1 MTIMSNPAEK
11 PAAKQEPV
19 VVKKYAN
26 RRLYN
31 TETSSY
37 VTLDDLAAMVKIER
51 DFVVYDAK
59 SGDDLT
65 HSVLTQIIVEQESN
79 RGADTMLPV
88 PFLRQLI
95 RFYGDSI
102 EKMVPSYLQISL
114 DSLTKDQDKFR
125 KQFSTVLTPAGAI
138 EAYQEQARKNLA
150 LFEQAMGMF
159 SPFKPLGP
167 LGNPM
172 AGPLGNPMAG
182 VMGAMGQAGGQA
194 GGPPGG
200 QQAAA
205 AVPPTAAG
213 ANAKSTGS
221 GAKVQPSPPAA
232 PAPTAAAKPD
242 VRQDEMAEMKRQMAA
257 MQAMMEKLSRDKT

>member
-1 MTIMSNPAEK
+1 MTSMNNMADK

-37 VTLDDLAAMVKIER
+37 VTLDDLAAMVKAER

-79 RGADTMLPV
+79 RGSDTMLPV

-159 SPFKPLGP
+159 SPFKPISG
-167 LGNPM
+167 
-172 AGPLGNPMAG
+172 A
-182 VMGAMGQAGGQA
+182 MGAMGQQPAAAPGTPHPATAVQATAGQA
-194 GGPPGG
+194 TASPASTGPVSTGAKPSVASA
-200 QQAAA
+200 QAATPKA
-205 AVPPTAAG
+205 PVVT
-213 ANAKSTGS
+213 
-221 GAKVQPSPPAA
+221 
-232 PAPTAAAKPD
+232 PAPTPAKPEE
-242 VRQDEMAEMKRQMAA
+242 RQDELAEMRRQMAA
-257 MQAMMEKLSRDKT
+257 MQAMMEKLAKEKS